1 MSYGEGTYT
10 LVTVF
15 CLNSINGD
23 GAAQPVPTS
32 EEQHQEETSQ
42 DEADEAGRVSWP
54 APFEMPSSLSEEAS
68 ASNQV
73 NIANVIIDA
82 SEVFL

>member
-1 MSYGEGTYT
+1 M
-10 LVTVF
+10 F
-15 CLNSINGD
+15 CHGSINGD
-23 GAAQPVPTS
+23 GAAQPVPTP

-73 NIANVIIDA
+73 NMYGVVKISGNVQ
-82 SEVFL
+82 